1 MKMKNLFRI
10 WDRSQTVYEID
21 QKNNCRKKKIGKLRA
36 IYKILGHASKR
47 DNIMLGVS
55 IFSAFAIA
63 FVAPIAMY
71 TLIAPVLNV
80 FLKLETPGNPYHI
93 NMTAEIP
100 MVRFYG
106 YGYCAIGVVTLFLS
120 IIQIMASEI
129 ASRNITSKIKTAYLS
144 KMLSI
149 ETAWYDRSQ
158 EQFVYT
164 VSHDLQK
171 MIVLFDTEMTNAAEM
186 VSYFIFGCI
195 SGIVVSWRVALLSLG
210 LMLLTM
216 LALYFILQAS
226 KKKANLQQDFVKK
239 CTKIT
244 SEVLGNARTV
254 AAYGGEYEEIKRYK
268 STLKMANKYGL
279 QHITVISAG
288 KAFTY
293 FQLCIIYI
301 VAYYFSVRLY
311 LMDDFDP
318 AFLAVILTV
327 QINSLYNCSYM
338 LSTVSDIYMVLDSV
352 QRVTNFLDTE
362 TSYSKSMEHGIE
374 PNTFKADISFRNV
387 QFSYPTNL
395 YTKVLH
401 DLTLDIEPGKVTAV
415 VGTSG
420 TGKST
425 IVSLISRLY
434 DPIAGQIL
442 IGGVDIKKLNV
453 SWLRNQI
460 GVVTQEPTLFDTSIE
475 ENIRYGKTTATLEE
489 IIEAAKISNAH
500 GFIEKL
506 PSGYASIVGERGTK
520 LSGGQKQRIAIARAI
535 VRKPKLLLLDEATS
549 ALDTHSEGIV
559 QEALDNAMRG
569 RTTVIVAHR
578 MSTVKKADVI
588 YAMKEG
594 RVVEKGTHSEL
605 MELGGYY
612 YSLAMIQELEE
623 KDKVVTINHKDVSR
637 EESVEE
643 TIPFVEENMEFS
655 QDKKKLRLTTKNIK
669 MMLVSFFAILFATI
683 TSTFLSIFHYIFSL
697 LCQSFTYARDEIMHV
712 AMVDIGYL
720 FGLAVITFFSVI
732 FSDMFSTIATQIWLG
747 KLQKK
752 AFNKIVSIDISWF
765 DWRGNSPNECLEILT
780 NTPSL
785 IESVTGDRAA
795 HVLIFVLSLVFTVVY
810 SFLVSVSVSLAN
822 LPLFLIIIILNCL
835 RLKTRDADARVAA
848 LTTRST
854 KVATEY
860 VQSVKTIQIL
870 NCQKYVVNQYQEMLA
885 RSKKEAMGSIA
896 WYAVVYSFSKTL
908 IRWTLAILFF
918 YGVDVIARDNNV
930 RGTLLIGVAFT
941 LSVASSL
948 IGPALVATS
957 NYPSARQAIKQL
969 YRIAYSR
976 KVLNTLT
983 DEGIKPEIRG
993 NVEFQ
998 DVMFSYPT
1006 REKVQVLKRLNLK
1019 IEAGKTVALVG
1030 DSGCGKSTIVSL
1042 LERFYLPNE
1051 GKILIDG
1058 NDINDINVRYLRSQM
1073 GLVSQEPVLFDM
1085 TIKENI
1091 LYGLEDEVTMDKII
1105 EAAKI
1110 ANIHDFIMK
1119 LPQAYETS
1127 VGERGSKLSGGQKQ
1141 RIAIARAVLRNPKIL
1156 LLDEATSALDTE
1168 NEKVVQ
1174 EALENASV
1182 GRTTIVIAH
1191 RLSTIRKADKIV
1203 VLQSGVVV
1211 EEGNHE
1217 QLMERRSH
1225 YFNMINR

>member
-1 MKMKNLFRI
+1 MKNLFRI
-10 WDRSQTVYEID
+10 WNRSQTVYEID
-21 QKNNCRKKKIGKLRA
+21 QKNNFRKNELGKLRTV
-36 IYKILGHASKR
+36 YKILCHASKN
-47 DNIMLGVS
+47 DNIILASS
-55 IFSAFAIA
+55 ILSACIIA
-63 FVAPIAMY
+63 CM
-71 TLIAPVLNV
+71 APVTMYSLISPVLKV
-80 FLKLETPGNPYHI
+80 FLKVETLGNPYHV

-100 MVRFYG
+100 MVRLYG
-106 YGYCAIGVVTLFLS
+106 YGYCAIGFVTLILS

-129 ASRNITSKIKTAYLS
+129 ASRNIMAKIKTAYLS

-149 ETAWYDRSQ
+149 ETAWYDKSQ

-216 LALYFILQAS
+216 LALYFILQVS
-226 KKKANLQQDFVKK
+226 KKKGNLREEYIKK
-239 CTKIT
+239 CTKIA

-254 AAYGGEYEEIKRYK
+254 AAYGGEYGEIERYK
-268 STLKMANKYGL
+268 SSLKMANKYGL
-279 QHITVISAG
+279 QHTTVISAG

-301 VAYYFSVRLY
+301 VAYYFSVQLY

-318 AFLAVILTV
+318 AYLVCILSI
-327 QINSLYNCSYM
+327 QINSLYNCTYM
-338 LSTVSDIYMVLDSV
+338 LSTISDIYMVLDSV
-352 QRVTNFLDTE
+352 QRVINFLDTE
-362 TSYSKSMEHGIE
+362 TSYSKSLEQGIE
-374 PNTFKADISFRNV
+374 PDTFTADISFRHV

-395 YTKVLH
+395 HTKVLH

-420 TGKST
+420 AGKST

-434 DPIAGQIL
+434 DVSAGQIL

-475 ENIRYGKTTATLEE
+475 ENIRYGKTTATLDE
-489 IIEAAKISNAH
+489 IVEAAKISNAH
-500 GFIEKL
+500 EFINKL
-506 PSGYASIVGERGTK
+506 PSGYGSIVGEGGTK

-549 ALDTHSEGIV
+549 ALDSHSEGIV

-578 MSTVKKADVI
+578 MSTVQKADVI
-588 YAMKEG
+588 YAMKDG
-594 RVVEKGTHSEL
+594 RVVEKGSHSEL
-605 MELGGYY
+605 MELGRYY
-612 YSLAMIQELEE
+612 YSLATTQELEE
-623 KDKVVTINHKDVSR
+623 KDKVVSLNKTDVLR

-643 TIPFVEENMEFS
+643 STPFDEENIEFPHE
-655 QDKKKLRLTTKNIK
+655 DKILRLKTKNLK
-669 MMLVSFFAILFATI
+669 MMVVWLFTALFATI
-683 TSTFLSIFHYIFSL
+683 TSTFLPTFHYIFSL

-732 FSDMFSTIATQIWLG
+732 FSDVMSTIATQIWLG

-765 DWRGNSPNECLEILT
+765 DWRGNSPNDCLEILT
-780 NTPSL
+780 NSPTL
-785 IESVTGDRAA
+785 IESVTGDRGA
-795 HVLIFVLSLVFTVVY
+795 HVLIFMLSLIFTLVY

-822 LPLFLIIIILNCL
+822 LPLFLIIILLNCL

-870 NCQKYVVNQYQEMLA
+870 NCQKYVVNQYQDMLA

-930 RGTLLIGVAFT
+930 RGTYLIGVAGT

-948 IGPALVATS
+948 IGPALIVTS

-976 KVLNTLT
+976 KVLTTLT
-983 DEGIKPEIRG
+983 DQGIKPEISG
-993 NVEFQ
+993 NIEFQ
-998 DVMFSYPT
+998 DVRFSYPT
-1006 REKVQVLKRLNLK
+1006 RKKVQVLKELNLK
-1019 IEAGKTVALVG
+1019 IEAGKTIALAG

-1091 LYGLEDEVTMDKII
+1091 LYGLEEKVTMDKII

-1110 ANIHDFIMK
+1110 ANIHNFIMK
-1119 LPQAYETS
+1119 LPQAYDTS

-1203 VLQSGVVV
+1203 VIQSGVVV

-1217 QLMERRSH
+1217 QLMEMRSH